1 VKTLADHEP
10 EQENSTPSDSVDTN
24 EDTKSVDSSTH
35 DIFDYCTWEARITH
49 TIGEYSKAPDNK
61 TYIIVTLK
69 IDNTG
74 DQTYS
79 TNPNYWHLKVGDRYY
94 QYNSNTFDKSINFLS
109 ADVAPSGKLTTEIVY
124 LVDGEPSISNMDLY
138 YDGPGLDQTIHS

>member
-1 VKTLADHEP
+1 M
-10 EQENSTPSDSVDTN
+10 
-24 EDTKSVDSSTH
+24 
-35 DIFDYCTWEARITH
+35 
-49 TIGEYSKAPDNK
+49 
-61 TYIIVTLK
+61 K

-138 YDGPGLDQTIHS
+138 YDGPGSDQTIHS